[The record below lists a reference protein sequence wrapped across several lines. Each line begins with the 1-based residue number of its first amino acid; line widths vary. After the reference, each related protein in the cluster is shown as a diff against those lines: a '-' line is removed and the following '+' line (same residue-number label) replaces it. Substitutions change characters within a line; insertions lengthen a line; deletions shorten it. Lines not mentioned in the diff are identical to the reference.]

1 VPGALDSDCR
11 RALPNAPSTET
22 FLSASVSPPTT
33 PTKPA
38 RSRWGAFGYAAFTVI
53 WTASV
58 VSNVGTAMFDTAS
71 GWLIT
76 SLSADPITVSLV
88 QVAISLPLFL
98 FTLPAGALADV
109 IDSRR
114 LLIIVEIAIFVVSVI
129 FAGLVSFDLAT
140 PAVLLATTF
149 LLGVGGA
156 LTSPAW
162 GTIIPLLVS
171 NQDLDSATA
180 ANSVG
185 FNVGRA
191 IGPALGGI
199 VIATLGI
206 AVPFWVFGASNA
218 GIIAA
223 LLWWQTPR
231 RSAANLP
238 SEHLVSA
245 LRTGIRHAIN
255 NQPLRAT
262 LMRVLAFFPFASA
275 YLALLPLVARHQ
287 MDQGPQLYGILL
299 GAIGAGAIGG
309 SLALRWLK
317 AELGPDR
324 FVALG
329 SLGTVFALIL
339 FGLAQ
344 QPITAVCACLL
355 AGASWTI
362 VLTKLYV
369 SAQIALPDW
378 ARGRGLAVFLTF
390 IFGATTVGSA
400 VWGKLSAEE
409 GLPITYFVAAVG
421 LVLALP
427 LTWRWKLQTGVGAD
441 LSPAMHWR
449 APKTTWKVADN
460 RGPLLVTA
468 DYRVD
473 SKNRAAFLGSID
485 ELGHARK
492 RDGAYAWDI
501 YEAVADSGRFIET
514 FRIESWLELM
524 HVRERI
530 TNADKMIEDQIHQLL
545 TEPPRVTFF
554 VSSERPHRSW
564 RKGKNDSSVDRG
576 D

>member
-1 VPGALDSDCR
+1 L
-11 RALPNAPSTET
+11 NAG
-22 FLSASVSPPTT
+22 LAT
-33 PTKPA
+33 PTQPA
-38 RSRWGAFGYAAFTVI
+38 PSRWGAFGYLAFTVI

-76 SLSADPITVSLV
+76 NLSADPITVSLV

-114 LLIIVEIAIFVVSVI
+114 LLIIVEVGIFAVSVM
-129 FAGLVSFDLAT
+129 FAGLVAFDLAT

-171 NQDLDSATA
+171 KQDLDSATA

-191 IGPALGGI
+191 VGPALGGI
-199 VIATLGI
+199 VIASLGI
-206 AVPFWVFGASNA
+206 AVPFWIFAASNA

-223 LLWWQTPR
+223 LLWWRIPR
-231 RSAANLP
+231 RSAASLP
-238 SEHLVSA
+238 SEHLASA
-245 LRTGIRHAIN
+245 VRTGIRHAAN

-262 LMRVLAFFPFASA
+262 LMRVLAYFPFASA

-299 GAIGAGAIGG
+299 GAIGVGAIGG

-317 AELGPDR
+317 DELGPDR
-324 FVALG
+324 VVALG
-329 SLGTVFALIL
+329 SLGTVCALIL

-344 QPITAVCACLL
+344 QPVTAVCACLL
-355 AGASWTI
+355 AGASWTV

-400 VWGKLSAEE
+400 VWGKLSALG
-409 GLPITYFVAAVG
+409 GLPITYFVAAGG
-421 LVLALP
+421 LALALP
-427 LTWRWKLQTGVGAD
+427 LTWRWKLQTGVGID

-449 APKTTWKVADN
+449 APKTTWKVTDN

-473 SKNRAAFLGSID
+473 SKNRAAFLGAID

-492 RDGAYAWDI
+492 RDGAYAWGI
-501 YEAVADSGRFIET
+501 YEAVSDSGRFIET
-514 FRIESWLELM
+514 FMIESWLEFL
-524 HVRERI
+524 HVRERV
-530 TNADKMIEDQIHQLL
+530 TNADKMVEERIHQLL
-545 TEPPRVTFF
+545 KEAPHATIF
-554 VSSERPHRSW
+554 VSSERPHRTW
-564 RKGKNDSSVDRG
+564 RRGQADSSLDRG